1 MPIERKHTGDD
12 PIATTAKT
20 KARLEVRQAKLKDVP
35 EIAELV
41 RRAYADLPPYTL
53 GEIRGQLNNYREG
66 CFVAKLDGVIVGYCA
81 SMRLKAN
88 VAMSDH
94 SWDEVTGNGFG
105 SRHDP
110 TGDWLYGYE
119 MCVDPKVRGTRIGR
133 RLYEE
138 RRALAERLD
147 LAGIVFG
154 GRMPNLAN
162 AMRRKRNR
170 AEGPEDYLEKVVD
183 NKIHDPVLRFQLAN
197 GFEPQGILQNYLPE
211 DKRSKAFAVRMV
223 WRNPYVDADAPRKHR
238 LPRDVESVRIATCQL
253 QARAVSGFDE
263 FMRHI
268 EYFVDVAADYESD
281 FILFPEL
288 FTLMLLSAE
297 EKELSPMEA
306 IEALSDYTPKIRQ
319 KLSELALNFNINII
333 GGSHPTRMEDGD
345 IHNVAYVC
353 LRDGSIHAQEKIHP
367 TPNEAYWWNI
377 KGGDSIDAIPT
388 DCGPI
393 GVLIC
398 YDSEFPELARRLV
411 DEGARIIF
419 VPFCTDSRQGYMRV
433 RYCAQARAIENQCF
447 TVLSGN
453 VGNLPNVANMDIQ
466 YAQSCILTP
475 CDFPF
480 ARDGIAAE
488 ASENVETL
496 TISDINLADLS
507 WARAEGTVRNLAD
520 RRFDLYQIEWD
531 KRVGQISPRI
541 GEAEA
546 EAAGQD
552 AAPRGPHTPG
562 GG

>member
-1 MPIERKHTGDD
+1 MTDTRS
-12 PIATTAKT
+12 
-20 KARLEVRQAKLKDVP
+20 KARLEVRQAELGDV
-35 EIAELV
+35 
-41 RRAYADLPPYTL
+41 RAIADLIRRVYDDMPAYTH
-53 GEIRGQLNNYREG
+53 GEIRGQLNNYADG
-66 CFVAKLDGVIVGYCA
+66 CFVAKLDGKLVGYCA
-81 SMRLKAN
+81 TMRLSER
-88 VAMSDH
+88 VALSDH

-105 SRHDP
+105 SRHNAK
-110 TGDWLYGYE
+110 GEWLYGYE

-138 RRALAERLD
+138 RRALAERLE
-147 LAGIVFG
+147 LTGIVFG
-154 GRMPNLAN
+154 GRMPGYAR
-162 AMRRKRNR
+162 ATRRKRNR
-170 AEGPEDYLEKVVD
+170 AESPQQYLDMVLGG
-183 NKIHDPVLRFQLAN
+183 KIHDPVLRFQLAN
-197 GFEPQGILQNYLPE
+197 GFEPQGVLQNYLPE
-211 DKRSKAFAVRMV
+211 DKQSKANAVRMV
-223 WRNPYVDADAPRKHR
+223 WRNPYVESDAPPKHR

-253 QARAVSGFDE
+253 QARAVSDFDE
-263 FMRHI
+263 FMKQV
-268 EYFVDVAADYESD
+268 EYFVDVAADYEAD
-281 FILFPEL
+281 FIVFPEL

-297 EKELSPMEA
+297 EEELSPSEA
-306 IEALSDYTPKIRQ
+306 IEALSRYTPRIR
-319 KLSELALNFNINII
+319 KALSEMALNFNINII

-353 LRDGSIHAQEKIHP
+353 LRDGSIHGQEKIHP

-377 KGGDSIDAIPT
+377 KGGDSIDAIQT

-398 YDSEFPELARRLV
+398 YDSEFPELARRLT

-433 RYCAQARAIENQCF
+433 RYCAQARAIENQCY
-447 TVLSGN
+447 VVMSGN

-496 TISDINLADLS
+496 TISDVNLADLS
-507 WARAEGTVRNLAD
+507 WARAEGTVQNLAD
-520 RRFDLYQIEWD
+520 RRFDLYRIEWD
-531 KRVGQISPRI
+531 KRVGQVSPRI
-541 GEAEA
+541 GEEQAGSEA
-546 EAAGQD
+546 
-552 AAPRGPHTPG
+552 PPHGRHAPG

>member
-1 MPIERKHTGDD
+1 MTEARRPARSV
-12 PIATTAKT
+12 
-20 KARLEVRQAKLKDVP
+20 KARLEIRQAMLKDVRA
-35 EIAELV
+35 IGDLV
-41 RRAYADLPPYTL
+41 RRAYDDLPAYTQ
-53 GEIRGQLNNYREG
+53 GEIRGQINNYAEG
-66 CFVAKLDGVIVGYCA
+66 CFVAKLDGQVVGYCA
-81 SMRLKAN
+81 SMRLDAK
-88 VAMSDH
+88 VALSDH
-94 SWDEVTGNGFG
+94 TWDEVTGNGFG

-119 MCVDPKVRGTRIGR
+119 LCVDPEVRGTRLGR

-147 LAGIVFG
+147 LTGIVFG
-154 GRMPNLAN
+154 GRMPGYAK
-162 AMRRKRNR
+162 ATRRKNNR
-170 AEGPEDYLEKVVD
+170 AESPQEYLDLIASNKV
-183 NKIHDPVLRFQLAN
+183 HDPVLRFQLAN
-197 GFEPQGILQNYLPE
+197 GFEPQGILPKYLPE
-211 DKRSKAFAVRMV
+211 DKASRGNAVRMV
-223 WRNPYVDADAPRKHR
+223 WRNPYVDADAPPKHR

-253 QARAVSGFDE
+253 QARAVKDFEE
-263 FMRHI
+263 FMRQV
-268 EYFVDVAADYESD
+268 EYFVDVASDYESD
-281 FILFPEL
+281 FIVFPEL

-297 EKELSPMEA
+297 EQELSALKA
-306 IEALSDYTPKIRQ
+306 IERLSEYTPLIRTRLSEMALSY
-319 KLSELALNFNINII
+319 NINII
-333 GGSHPTRMEDGD
+333 GGSHPTRMPDGD

-353 LRDGSIHAQEKIHP
+353 LRDGSIYAQEKIHP

-419 VPFCTDSRQGYMRV
+419 VPFCTDSRQGYLRV
-433 RYCAQARAIENQCF
+433 RYCAQARAIENQCY
-447 TVLSGN
+447 VVMSGN

-488 ASENVETL
+488 SSENVETL
-496 TISDINLADLS
+496 TISDVNLADLQ
-507 WARAEGTVRNLAD
+507 WARAEGTVQNLAD
-520 RRFDLYQIEWD
+520 RRFDLYRIEWD
-531 KRVGQISPRI
+531 KRVGNISDPL
-541 GEAEA
+541 GEQT
-546 EAAGQD
+546 G
-552 AAPRGPHTPG
+552 AAPSRPTGAKGHG

>member
-1 MPIERKHTGDD
+1 M
-12 PIATTAKT
+12 ATNT
-20 KARLEVRQAKLKDVP
+20 KARLEVRQAKPKDIR
-35 EIAELV
+35 EIADLV
-41 RRAYADLPPYTL
+41 RRAYDDLPAYTQ
-53 GEIRGQLNNYREG
+53 GEIRGQINNYAEG
-66 CFVAKLDGVIVGYCA
+66 CFIAKLDGTIVGYCA
-81 SMRLKAN
+81 SMRLDER
-88 VAMSDH
+88 VALADLN
-94 SWDEVTGNGFG
+94 WDEVTGNGFG

-119 MCVDPKVRGTRIGR
+119 MCVDPAVRGTRIGR

-147 LAGIVFG
+147 LTGIVFG
-154 GRMPNLAN
+154 GRMPNLRKSW
-162 AMRRKRNR
+162 RRV
-170 AEGPEDYLEKVVD
+170 EGPEDYLQQVID

-197 GFEPQGILQNYLPE
+197 GFEPQGILEGYLPE

-223 WRNPYVDADAPRKHR
+223 WRNPYVDGDSPPKHR

-263 FMRHI
+263 FIKQI
-268 EYFVDVAADYESD
+268 EYFVDVAADYEAD
-281 FILFPEL
+281 FIVFPEM

-297 EKELSPMEA
+297 AKVLTPLEA
-306 IEALSDYTPKIRQ
+306 IERLSEYTPRIRE
-319 KLSELALNFNINII
+319 KLSEMALNFNINII
-333 GGSHPTRMEDGD
+333 GGSHPTRLEDGD

-419 VPFCTDSRQGYMRV
+419 IPFCTDSRQGYMRV

-447 TVLSGN
+447 TVMSGN
-453 VGNLPNVANMDIQ
+453 VGNLPNVGNMDIQ

-488 ASENVETL
+488 ATENVETL
-496 TISDINLADLS
+496 TISDVNLADLS
-507 WARAEGTVRNLAD
+507 WARAEGTVQNLAD
-520 RRFDLYQIEWD
+520 RRFDLYRIEWD
-531 KRVGQISPRI
+531 KRVGKTGTRI
-541 GEAEA
+541 GESRARAEA
-546 EAAGQD
+546 PSA
-552 AAPRGPHTPG
+552 GPHTPG

>member
-1 MPIERKHTGDD
+1 M
-12 PIATTAKT
+12 ATTAKT

-81 SMRLKAN
+81 SMRLKAS

-319 KLSELALNFNINII
+319 KLSELALSYNINII
-333 GGSHPTRMEDGD
+333 GGSHPTRMDDGD

-496 TISDINLADLS
+496 TISDVNLADLS

-531 KRVGQISPRI
+531 KRVGQVSPRI
-541 GEAEA
+541 GEAES

-552 AAPRGPHTPG
+552 SKPMGPHTPG

>member
-1 MPIERKHTGDD
+1 MTERK
-12 PIATTAKT
+12 A
-20 KARLEVRQAKLKDVP
+20 KARLEIRQAKPADARS
-35 EIAELV
+35 IAALAKRVYGEFE
-41 RRAYADLPPYTL
+41 PYTL
-53 GEIRGQLNNYREG
+53 GEIRGQLNNFPDG
-66 CFVAKLDGVIVGYCA
+66 CFVAVLDDKLIGYCA
-81 SMRLKAN
+81 SMRIAADKALKP
-88 VAMSDH
+88 H
-94 SWDEVTGNGFG
+94 TWDEITGNGYG

-110 TGDWLYGYE
+110 NGDFLDGYE

-138 RRALAERLD
+138 RRKLAERLE
-147 LAGIVFG
+147 LKGIVFG
-154 GRMPNLAN
+154 GRMPNL
-162 AMRRKRNR
+162 RRFWRR
-170 AEGPEDYLEKVVD
+170 VESPEDYLEQVVAG
-183 NKIHDPVLRFQLAN
+183 KLHDPVLRFQLAN
-197 GFEPQGILQNYLPE
+197 GFEPIGVLRNYLPE
-211 DKRSKAFAVRMV
+211 DVRSRGHAVQMV
-223 WRNPYVDADAPRKHR
+223 WRNPFVDQEESPRFR
-238 LPRDVESVRIATCQL
+238 VPRDVESVRIATCQL
-253 QARAVSGFDE
+253 QARAVKDFDE
-263 FMRHI
+263 FI
-268 EYFVDVAADYESD
+268 GQVEYFVDVAADYEAD
-281 FILFPEL
+281 FILFPEM

-297 EKELSPMEA
+297 EKELSPIES
-306 IEALSDYTPKIRQ
+306 IEALSRYTPRIR
-319 KLSELALNFNINII
+319 KALSEMALRFNINIV

-353 LRDGSIHAQEKIHP
+353 LRDGSVHEQEKIHP

-377 KGGDSIDAIPT
+377 HGGDAIDVIQT

-398 YDSEFPELARRLV
+398 YDAEFPELARRLV

-433 RYCAQARAIENQCF
+433 RYCAAARAIENQCF
-447 TVLSGN
+447 VVLSGN

-496 TISDINLADLS
+496 TISDVNLADLS

-520 RRFDLYQIEWD
+520 RRFDLYRIEWD
-531 KRVGQISPRI
+531 KGSQA
-541 GEAEA
+541 GAEP
-546 EAAGQD
+546 EGP
-552 AAPRGPHTPG
+552 APLRKGGPG

>member
-1 MPIERKHTGDD
+1 MASRST
-12 PIATTAKT
+12 
-20 KARLEVRQAKLKDVP
+20 ARLEIRQAKLKDVRA
-35 EIAELV
+35 IGELV
-41 RRAYADLPPYTL
+41 RRAYDDLPAYTQ
-53 GEIRGQLNNYREG
+53 GEIRGQINNYPEG
-66 CFVAKLDGVIVGYCA
+66 CFVALFDGAVVGYCA
-81 SMRLKAN
+81 SMRLDER
-88 VAMSDH
+88 VALSDH
-94 SWDEVTGNGFG
+94 TWDEVTGNGFG

-119 MCVDPKVRGTRIGR
+119 LCVDPAVRGTRLGR

-138 RRALAERLD
+138 RRAVAERLD
-147 LAGIVFG
+147 LTGIVFG
-154 GRMPNLAN
+154 GRMPGYAR
-162 AMRRKRNR
+162 AKRRKSNR
-170 AEGPEDYLEKVVD
+170 AETPEEYLELVIES
-183 NKIHDPVLRFQLAN
+183 KIHDPVLRFQLAN
-197 GFEPQGILQNYLPE
+197 GFEPQGILPRYLPE
-211 DKRSKAFAVRMV
+211 DKASRGNAVRMV
-223 WRNPYVDADAPRKHR
+223 WRNPYVDSESPPKHR

-253 QARAVSGFDE
+253 QSRAVSGFDE
-263 FMRHI
+263 FMKQI
-268 EYFVDVAADYESD
+268 EYFVDVAADYEAD
-281 FILFPEL
+281 FIVFPEM
-288 FTLMLLSAE
+288 FTVMLLSAE
-297 EKELSPMEA
+297 ARELTPLEA
-306 IEALSDYTPKIRQ
+306 IETLSDYTPRIRQ
-319 KLSELALNFNINII
+319 RLSEMALAFNINII
-333 GGSHPTRMEDGD
+333 GGSHPTRMPDGD

-398 YDSEFPELARRLV
+398 YDAEFPELARRLV

-433 RYCAQARAIENQCF
+433 RYCSQARAIENQCF
-447 TVLSGN
+447 VVMSGN

-496 TISDINLADLS
+496 TISDVNLADLS
-507 WARAEGTVRNLAD
+507 WARAEGTVQNLAD
-520 RRFDLYQIEWD
+520 RRFDLYRIEWD
-531 KRVGQISPRI
+531 KRVGNIKDPLGEEHVTGTARPI
-541 GEAEA
+541 GRHGA
-546 EAAGQD
+546 
-552 AAPRGPHTPG
+552 G

>member
-1 MPIERKHTGDD
+1 MTQSSS
-12 PIATTAKT
+12 
-20 KARLEVRQAKLKDVP
+20 KARLEVRQAELADVRA
-35 EIAELV
+35 IADLV
-41 RRAYADLPPYTL
+41 RRAYADLPAYTH
-53 GEIRGQLNNYREG
+53 GEIRGQLNNYPEG
-66 CFVAKLDGVIVGYCA
+66 CFVAKLDGKLVGYCA
-81 SMRLKAN
+81 SMRLSER
-88 VAMSDH
+88 VALSDH

-105 SRHDP
+105 SRHNAK
-110 TGDWLYGYE
+110 GDWLYGYE
-119 MCVDPKVRGTRIGR
+119 MCVDPKSRGTRIGR

-138 RRALAERLD
+138 RRALAERLE
-147 LAGIVFG
+147 LSGIVFG
-154 GRMPNLAN
+154 GRMPNLAK
-162 AMRRKRNR
+162 AMRRKRHPVD
-170 AEGPEDYLEKVVD
+170 GPEDYLAQVTD
-183 NKIHDPVLRFQLAN
+183 SKIHDPVLRFQLAN
-197 GFEPQGILQNYLPE
+197 GFEPQGIISNYLPE
-211 DKRSKAFAVRMV
+211 DRQSKAFAVRMV
-223 WRNPYVDADAPRKHR
+223 WRNPYVDSDSPKKHR
-238 LPRDVESVRIATCQL
+238 VPRDVQSVRIATCQL
-253 QARAVSGFDE
+253 QARAVSDFDE
-263 FMRHI
+263 FMKQI
-268 EYFVDVAADYESD
+268 EYFVDVAADYEAD
-281 FILFPEL
+281 FIVFPEL

-297 EKELSPMEA
+297 DEEQAPLESIEL
-306 IEALSDYTPKIRQ
+306 LSRYTPRIR
-319 KLSELALNFNINII
+319 KALSELALNYNINII

-353 LRDGSIHAQEKIHP
+353 LRDGSIHEQEKIHP

-433 RYCAQARAIENQCF
+433 RYCAQARAIENQCY
-447 TVLSGN
+447 VVMSGN

-496 TISDINLADLS
+496 TISDVNLADLS
-507 WARAEGTVRNLAD
+507 WARAEGTVQNLAD
-520 RRFDLYQIEWD
+520 RRFDLYRIEWD

-541 GEAEA
+541 GEEPDGSAPSTGRH
-546 EAAGQD
+546 AG
-552 AAPRGPHTPG
+552 RGG
-562 GG
+562 

>member
-1 MPIERKHTGDD
+1 MSG
-12 PIATTAKT
+12 TAKT
-20 KARLEVRQAKLKDVP
+20 KARLEVRQAKLKDVR
-35 EIAELV
+35 EIADLV
-41 RRAYADLPPYTL
+41 SRAYVDLPPYTL
-53 GEIRGQLNNYREG
+53 GEIRGQLNNYRDG
-66 CFVAKLDGVIVGYCA
+66 CFVAKLDGQIVGYCA
-81 SMRLKAN
+81 SMRLSEN
-88 VAMSDH
+88 VAFSNH
-94 SWDEVTGNGFG
+94 TWDEVTGNGFG

-119 MCVDPKVRGTRIGR
+119 MCVDPKVRGTRLGR

-138 RRALAERLD
+138 RRSLAERLD

-154 GRMPNLAN
+154 GRMPGLAN
-162 AMRRKRNR
+162 AMRRKRNN
-170 AEGPEDYLEKVVD
+170 AEGPQDYLDKVID

-211 DKRSKAFAVRMV
+211 DKKSKAFAVRMV
-223 WRNPYVDADAPRKHR
+223 WRNPYVDSDAPRKHR

-263 FMRHI
+263 FMRHV

-297 EKELSPMEA
+297 EKELSPIEA
-306 IEALSDYTPKIRQ
+306 IEALSRYTPKIRQ
-319 KLSELALNFNINII
+319 KLSEMALSYNINII
-333 GGSHPTRMEDGD
+333 GGSHPTRMDDGD

-488 ASENVETL
+488 ATENVETL
-496 TISDINLADLS
+496 TISDVNLADLA
-507 WARAEGTVRNLAD
+507 WARSEGTVRNLTD
-520 RRFDLYQIEWD
+520 RRFDLYHIEWD
-531 KRVGQISPRI
+531 KSVGKERRPRTGREPI
-541 GEAEA
+541 GPA
-546 EAAGQD
+546 
-552 AAPRGPHTPG
+552 TPG

>member
-1 MPIERKHTGDD
+1 MS
-12 PIATTAKT
+12 
-20 KARLEVRQAKLKDVP
+20 KARLEIRQARPSDVVS
-35 EIAELV
+35 IAALV
-41 RRAYADLPPYTL
+41 RRAYDDLPPYTRSEL
-53 GEIRGQLNNYREG
+53 RGQLNNYPEG
-66 CFVAKLDGVIVGYCA
+66 CFVAVLDGTLVGYCA
-81 SMRLKAN
+81 SMRVSGELALKP
-88 VAMSDH
+88 H
-94 SWDEVTGNGFG
+94 SWDEITGNGYG

-110 TGDWLYGYE
+110 KGDWLYGYE
-119 MCVDPKVRGTRIGR
+119 LCIDPKVRGTRIGR

-138 RRALAERLD
+138 RRALAERLE
-147 LAGIVFG
+147 LKGIAFG
-154 GRMPNLAN
+154 GRMPNLSRVW
-162 AMRRKRNR
+162 RRV
-170 AEGPEDYLEKVVD
+170 EGPQDYLDRVIAGKQ
-183 NKIHDPVLRFQLAN
+183 HDPVLRFQLAN
-197 GFEPQGILQNYLPE
+197 GYEPIGILKNYLPE
-211 DKRSKAFAVRMV
+211 DKRSRAFAVHMV
-223 WRNPYVDADAPRKHR
+223 WRNPFVDQEDSPKLRVPRG
-238 LPRDVESVRIATCQL
+238 VESVRIATCQL
-253 QARAVSGFDE
+253 QARAVKDFDE
-263 FMRHI
+263 FI
-268 EYFVDVAADYESD
+268 GQVEYFVDVAADYEAD

-297 EKELSPMEA
+297 EQELSPIEA
-306 IEALSDYTPKIRQ
+306 IEALSRYTPRIRQ
-319 KLSELALNFNINII
+319 TLSEMALKYNINII
-333 GGSHPTRMEDGD
+333 GGSHPTRMPDGD

-353 LRDGSIHAQEKIHP
+353 LRDGSIHEQEKIHP

-377 KGGDSIDAIPT
+377 KGGDSIDVIQT

-433 RYCAQARAIENQCF
+433 RYCAAARAIENQCF
-447 TVLSGN
+447 MVLSGN

-496 TISDINLADLS
+496 TISDVNLADLS

-520 RRFDLYQIEWD
+520 RRFDLYRIEWD
-531 KRVGQISPRI
+531 
-541 GEAEA
+541 
-546 EAAGQD
+546 EAAAGGGEPSRP
-552 AAPRGPHTPG
+552 APAGPKGGPG

>member
-1 MPIERKHTGDD
+1 M
-12 PIATTAKT
+12 TA
-20 KARLEVRQAKLKDVP
+20 ARLEVRQAEMGDVSK
-35 EIAELV
+35 ISRLV
-41 RRAYADLPPYTL
+41 ERVYEDFPPYTR
-53 GEIRGQLNNYREG
+53 GQIRGQINNFARG
-66 CFVAKLDGVIVGYCA
+66 CFVAILDGELIGYCA
-81 SMRLKAN
+81 SMRMPGDRALRP
-88 VAMSDH
+88 H
-94 SWDEVTGNGFG
+94 TWDEITGNGYG

-110 TGDWLYGYE
+110 NGDWLYGYE

-138 RRALAERLD
+138 RRALAEELE
-147 LAGIVFG
+147 LKGIVFG
-154 GRMPNLAN
+154 GRMPNFARF
-162 AMRRKRNR
+162 ARRV
-170 AEGPEDYLEKVVD
+170 EGPEDYVEKVIAGR
-183 NKIHDPVLRFQLAN
+183 IHDPVLRFPLAN
-197 GFEPQGILQNYLPE
+197 GFEPIGLLKGYLPE
-211 DKRSKAFAVRMV
+211 DRRSRGYGVHLV
-223 WRNPYVDADAPRKHR
+223 WRNPFVDQVSSGKFRVPRG
-238 LPRDVESVRIATCQL
+238 VESVRIATCQL
-253 QARAVSGFDE
+253 QARAVAGFDE
-263 FMRHI
+263 FI
-268 EYFVDVAADYESD
+268 GQVEYFVDVAADYGSD

-297 EKELSPMEA
+297 EKELSPIEA
-306 IEALSDYTPKIRQ
+306 IEALSRYTPRIRTA
-319 KLSELALNFNINII
+319 LSEMALKYNINVV
-333 GGSHPTRMEDGD
+333 GGSHPTRMNDGD

-353 LRDGSIHAQEKIHP
+353 LRDGSIHEQEKIHP

-377 KGGDSIDAIPT
+377 KGGDSLDVIQT

-433 RYCAQARAIENQCF
+433 RYCSAARAIENQCF
-447 TVLSGN
+447 VVLSGN

-488 ASENVETL
+488 ATENVETL
-496 TISDINLADLS
+496 TISDVNLADLS

-520 RRFDLYQIEWD
+520 RRFDLYQIEWSEETPGVGTGPD
-531 KRVGQISPRI
+531 KPPTIKG
-541 GEAEA
+541 G
-546 EAAGQD
+546 
-552 AAPRGPHTPG
+552 PG

>member
-1 MPIERKHTGDD
+1 MAST
-12 PIATTAKT
+12 T
-20 KARLEVRQAKLKDVP
+20 KARLEIRQAKPKDVRD
-35 EIAELV
+35 ISDLV
-41 RRAYADLPPYTL
+41 RRAYDDLPAYTQ
-53 GEIRGQLNNYREG
+53 GEIRGQINNYPEG
-66 CFVAKLDGVIVGYCA
+66 CFIARLDGVIVGYCA
-81 SMRLKAN
+81 TMRLDERIAL
-88 VAMSDH
+88 ADLT
-94 SWDEVTGNGFG
+94 WDEVSGNGFG

-119 MCVDPKVRGTRIGR
+119 MCVDPQVRGTRIGR

-147 LAGIVFG
+147 LIGIVFG
-154 GRMPNLAN
+154 GRMPGYDRAR
-162 AMRRKRNR
+162 RRKRNG
-170 AEGPEDYLEKVVD
+170 ADSPEDYLQLVID

-197 GFEPQGILQNYLPE
+197 GFEPQGVLKGYLPE
-211 DKRSKAFAVRMV
+211 DKRSRGHAVRMV
-223 WRNPYVDADAPRKHR
+223 WRNPYVDSESPPKHR
-238 LPRDVESVRIATCQL
+238 VPRGVESVRIATCQL

-263 FMRHI
+263 FMKQI
-268 EYFVDVAADYESD
+268 EYFVDVASDYEAD
-281 FILFPEL
+281 FIVFPEL

-297 EKELSPMEA
+297 EKELTPLEA
-306 IEALSDYTPKIRQ
+306 IEKLSDYTPQIRDR
-319 KLSELALNFNINII
+319 LSELALSFNINII
-333 GGSHPTRMEDGD
+333 GGSHPTRLEDGD

-419 VPFCTDSRQGYMRV
+419 IPFCTDSRQGYMRV

-447 TVLSGN
+447 TVMSGN

-496 TISDINLADLS
+496 TISDVNLADLS
-507 WARAEGTVRNLAD
+507 WARAEGTVQNLAD
-520 RRFDLYQIEWD
+520 RRFDLYRIEWD
-531 KRVGQISPRI
+531 KRVGKTGSRI
-541 GEAEA
+541 GESRSKS
-546 EAAGQD
+546 D
-552 AAPRGPHTPG
+552 APTVGRHSPG